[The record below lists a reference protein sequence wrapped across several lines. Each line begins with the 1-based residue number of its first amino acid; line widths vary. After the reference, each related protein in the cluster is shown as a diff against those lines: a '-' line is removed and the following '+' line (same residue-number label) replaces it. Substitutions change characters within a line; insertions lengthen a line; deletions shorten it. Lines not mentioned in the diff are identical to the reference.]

1 MNSALVEVSGLT
13 VRAGN
18 RLLLDNLNWQVL
30 PGEQW
35 VVFGANGSGKTT
47 LLSVISGFRRWTSGG
62 VALFGESLDESNVI
76 GVRKRIGWV
85 SGSFF
90 DNYYRSE
97 SAMEIVLS
105 GLTGSLSLDFSLDAD
120 DVGLALG
127 WLDYFGV
134 ADKRDMP
141 FSSMSKGQRQKVL
154 LARAMLCDPDILVL
168 DEPCSGLDVDA
179 REQTLVLVDEII
191 HKGEKSVVYVTHYV
205 EEILESFTKALLM
218 KNGRCFASGTV
229 DDCFGADV
237 MSRMLDMPVDIERD
251 AAGRR
256 HLLLHA
262 E

>member
-1 MNSALVEVSGLT
+1 MDSALVEVSGLT

-47 LLSVISGFRRWTSGG
+47 LLSVISGFRRWTSGS
-62 VALFGESLDESNVI
+62 VSLFGELLDESNVI
-76 GVRKRIGWV
+76 DMRKRIGWV

-120 DVGLALG
+120 DVELALG

-134 ADKRDMP
+134 ADKRDMS

-154 LARAMLCDPDILVL
+154 LARAMLCDPGILVL

-179 REQTLVLVDEII
+179 REQTLALVDEII

-205 EEILESFTKALLM
+205 EEILESFTKALLL

-229 DDCFGADV
+229 DDCFGFDV
-237 MSRMLDMPVDIERD
+237 MSRMLDMPVDMERD

-256 HLLLHA
+256 HLLLRA